1 MFTWPASG
9 KKNPDALPQYAIMTR
24 MPFFLLCLLFFP
36 GTVFTQNLLMNEGF
50 EEENICSEYDKN
62 CAPEAWI
69 STSLMADYY
78 FDDTANAFSGRH
90 FVGLHYAEKG
100 LKDTRAAKII
110 RSRLLCALRKGK
122 TYQLSF
128 YIRSRHAQMDS
139 IGILFTGDD
148 ILLHRSANL
157 KELPDLWVKEGLEG
171 GKQGSWQKV
180 VLQYRANGNEQ
191 FINIG
196 DFKKN
201 GYSFSSRPDL
211 GSGYY
216 FFLDEIR
223 LLADDPSER
232 LCHESEMIR
241 EEAYDFNPRHQVF
254 DRWRYSYR
262 KDPPILLPLTLTVIR
277 RIDTLIIPDVLFAVN
292 SYELNPAAYRLLD
305 SFGKQL
311 NHRRIDSLVV
321 EGHTDSTGSIQL
333 NQVLSVNRAL
343 AVGRFLQPFTSSAIR
358 ARGWASVR
366 PVADNRSSAG
376 RQKNRRVEI
385 YLYFTE

>member
-1 MFTWPASG
+1 MPPRNLFC
-9 KKNPDALPQYAIMTR
+9 MTR
-24 MPFFLLCLLFFP
+24 MQFFILCLLFFP
-36 GTVFTQNLLMNEGF
+36 CTSFTQNLLMNEGF
-50 EEENICSEYDKN
+50 EEENICSEYEKN

-78 FDDTANAFSGRH
+78 FDDTVNTFSGRH

-100 LKDTRAAKII
+100 LKENRAAKFI

-148 ILLHRSANL
+148 ILLRHSANL
-157 KELPDLWVKEGLEG
+157 KEPPDLWVKEGLEE

-180 VLQYRANGNEQ
+180 VLQYRASGNEQ

-201 GYSFSSRPDL
+201 GYSFSYRPDL

-216 FFLDEIR
+216 YFLDEIR

-232 LCHESEMIR
+232 LCHEAEMIR

-262 KDPPILLPLTLTVIR
+262 KDPPVLVPLTLTVIN
-277 RIDTLIIPDVLFAVN
+277 RIDTLIIPDVLFALN
-292 SYELNPAAYRLLD
+292 SYELSTAAHRLLD
-305 SFGKQL
+305 SFARQL
-311 NHRRIDSLVV
+311 SHRRVDSLVV

-343 AVGRFLQPFTSSAIR
+343 AVGRYLQPFTSRAIR

-366 PVADNRSSAG
+366 PVADNRSSSG

-385 YLYFTE
+385 YLYSTE